1 MTNLIIQI
9 SKYLIIIIMALYTLQ
24 CFTVFRKKD
33 EEARDYLFLR
43 QNILMFFI
51 HFVAFIVLYLEMS
64 EATILLYYGAQVIY
78 LAAVLVLFRNL
89 YPLASRLLIN
99 NMCMLICIGF
109 IMITRLSYE
118 QSIKQFKIAVFA
130 TAIAL
135 VIPIIIRKLRFITKM
150 YWLYAL
156 VGIGLLA
163 LVAIAARSTYGAK
176 LSFTVGG
183 ISIQPSEFVKIIF
196 VFAIAGLLSHARDFK
211 RLVIAT
217 VLAALHVLIL
227 VVSKDLGSALIFF
240 VTYLVMLFV
249 STRNPFYVLSGI
261 LAGSGAAVGAY
272 FLFNHIRVRV
282 QAWRDPF
289 QDYQGGGYQ
298 ICQSLFAISAG
309 SWFGTGLC
317 QGSPKAIPFVEQDF
331 MFSAIAEELGSI
343 FGICLI
349 LVCMSCFIMFVNIS
363 MQLTNRFYR
372 LVAVGLGTTYAVQ
385 VFLTVGGGIKLI
397 PMTGVT
403 LPLVSYGGSSMLS
416 TMIMFSIVQGL
427 YMLQRDEERKSGM
440 ARYYG
445 SRQPYGQGGYGQAGY
460 GMPGYGSSPYGDT
473 GYGGSQYDDSGYDG
487 SQYGNSGYDGSQYD
501 DSGYDGSQYGN
512 SGYDGSQYDD
522 SGYDR
527 SQYGNSG
534 YGDPTYDSSQYDD
547 PEYGRSGYDYP
558 QYERQ
563 PYGRQE
569 YRQDDYYGPQEDDQ
583 SYSES
588 EGYRM
593 NGYDSQYGGDTHGEE
608 QQEEYWYDDEDEDPY
623 WDEDRENSSGSGKG
637 RQNQKAPY
645 GYKGTYRP

>member
-1 MTNLIIQI
+1 MTNLVIQV
-9 SKYLIIIIMALYTLQ
+9 SKYLIIILMALYTFQ
-24 CFTVFRKKD
+24 SYTVFHKKD
-33 EEARDYLFLR
+33 DESREYLFLR
-43 QNILMFFI
+43 QNMLMFFM
-51 HFVAFIVLYLEMS
+51 HFVAFMVLFLEMS
-64 EATILLYYGAQVIY
+64 EPAILLFYGAQVIY

-118 QSIKQFKIAVFA
+118 QSLKQFKIAVFA
-130 TAIAL
+130 TIVAL
-135 VIPIIIRKLRFITKM
+135 LVPVIIRKLRFITKM

-183 ISIQPSEFVKIIF
+183 ISIQPSEFVKIIY

-211 RLVIAT
+211 RIAVAT

-240 VTYLVMLFV
+240 ITYLVMLFV
-249 STRNPFYVLSGI
+249 STKNPFYVLAGL

-282 QAWRDPF
+282 QAWQDPF
-289 QDYQGGGYQ
+289 RDYQGGGYQ

-309 SWFGTGLC
+309 GWFGTGLC
-317 QGSPKAIPFVEQDF
+317 QGSPDAIPFVEQDF

-385 VFLTVGGGIKLI
+385 VFLTIGGGIKLI

-416 TMIMFSIVQGL
+416 TLIMFSIVQGL
-427 YMLQRDEERKSGM
+427 YMLQRDEEVKAEQKRMLQEQQEYERQMGGYPYSAGPSYNQQGYSRNDG
-440 ARYYG
+440 AYG
-445 SRQPYGQGGYGQAGY
+445 SDPYGSDDYGRDAY
-460 GMPGYGSSPYGDT
+460 GSGPYGKDDYGRDAYGNDGYGSDPYGRNDGSYDRY
-473 GYGGSQYDDSGYDG
+473 GYGGDGYDG
-487 SQYGNSGYDGSQYD
+487 AQDAYDPYGEKGYSRRYPAGSGEYEDQAPQYDRSRYEYEDQAPQYDGSRYEYYQDDDGFDPGWD
-501 DSGYDGSQYGN
+501 DS
-512 SGYDGSQYDD
+512 
-522 SGYDR
+522 
-527 SQYGNSG
+527 
-534 YGDPTYDSSQYDD
+534 
-547 PEYGRSGYDYP
+547 
-558 QYERQ
+558 
-563 PYGRQE
+563 
-569 YRQDDYYGPQEDDQ
+569 YR
-583 SYSES
+583 
-588 EGYRM
+588 
-593 NGYDSQYGGDTHGEE
+593 
-608 QQEEYWYDDEDEDPY
+608 
-623 WDEDRENSSGSGKG
+623 
-637 RQNQKAPY
+637 
-645 GYKGTYRP
+645 

>member
-1 MTNLIIQI
+1 MTNLVIQV
-9 SKYLIIIIMALYTLQ
+9 SKYLIIILMALYTFQ
-24 CFTVFRKKD
+24 SYTVFHKKD
-33 EEARDYLFLR
+33 DESREYLFLR
-43 QNILMFFI
+43 QNMLMFFM
-51 HFVAFIVLYLEMS
+51 HFVAFMVLFLEMS
-64 EATILLYYGAQVIY
+64 EPAILLFYGAQVIY
-78 LAAVLVLFRNL
+78 LAAMLVLFRNL

-118 QSIKQFKIAVFA
+118 QSLKQFKIAVFA
-130 TAIAL
+130 TIVAL
-135 VIPIIIRKLRFITKM
+135 LVPVIIRKLRFITKM

-183 ISIQPSEFVKIIF
+183 ISIQPSEFVKIIY

-211 RLVIAT
+211 RIAVAT

-240 VTYLVMLFV
+240 ITYLVMLFV
-249 STRNPFYVLSGI
+249 STKNPFYVLAGL

-282 QAWRDPF
+282 QAWQDPF
-289 QDYQGGGYQ
+289 RDYQGGGYQ

-309 SWFGTGLC
+309 GWFGTGLC
-317 QGSPKAIPFVEQDF
+317 QGSPDAIPFVEQDF

-385 VFLTVGGGIKLI
+385 VFLTIGGGIKLI

-416 TMIMFSIVQGL
+416 TLIMFSIVQGL
-427 YMLQRDEERKSGM
+427 YMLQRDEEVKAEQKRILQEQQEYERQMGGYPYSAGSSYNQQGYSRNDG
-440 ARYYG
+440 AYG
-445 SRQPYGQGGYGQAGY
+445 SDPYGSDAYGSDAYGSGPYGKDDYGRDAYGNDGYGRND
-460 GMPGYGSSPYGDT
+460 GSYDRY
-473 GYGGSQYDDSGYDG
+473 GYGGDGYDG
-487 SQYGNSGYDGSQYD
+487 AQDAYDPYGENGYSRRYPAGSGEYEDQAPQYGGSRYEYEDQAPQYDGSRYEYYQDDDGFDPGWD
-501 DSGYDGSQYGN
+501 DS
-512 SGYDGSQYDD
+512 
-522 SGYDR
+522 
-527 SQYGNSG
+527 
-534 YGDPTYDSSQYDD
+534 
-547 PEYGRSGYDYP
+547 
-558 QYERQ
+558 
-563 PYGRQE
+563 
-569 YRQDDYYGPQEDDQ
+569 YR
-583 SYSES
+583 
-588 EGYRM
+588 
-593 NGYDSQYGGDTHGEE
+593 
-608 QQEEYWYDDEDEDPY
+608 
-623 WDEDRENSSGSGKG
+623 
-637 RQNQKAPY
+637 
-645 GYKGTYRP
+645 